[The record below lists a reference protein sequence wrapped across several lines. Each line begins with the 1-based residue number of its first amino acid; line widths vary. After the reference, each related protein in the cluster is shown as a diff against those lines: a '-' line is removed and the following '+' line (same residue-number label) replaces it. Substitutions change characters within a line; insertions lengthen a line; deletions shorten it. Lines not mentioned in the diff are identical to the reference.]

1 MRRFFLA
8 LGVRLQVVARPL
20 PHVIQPVQRPPQ
32 GIVRHPPPRGDLQE
46 LLEQGDRPA
55 HVWAAQVL
63 GREGQEGPQQV
74 LVILVQRPLTPRP
87 LLVIQRLGVMALG
100 VGPDPVVD
108 ALPGHPEHPGD
119 VGRGAPLIEFQDGQG
134 APQEAGVQGF
144 LQLAPQAAPLPG
156 GQVQSAHVLLPH
168 RWSGT

>member
-8 LGVRLQVVARPL
+8 LGVRLPVVPRPL
-20 PHVIQPVQRPPQ
+20 PHVIQPVQGAAQRVV
-32 GIVRHPPPRGDLQE
+32 GYLPPRGEFQE

-55 HVWAAQVL
+55 HVRAAQVL
-63 GREGQEGPQQV
+63 GREGQEGLQQM
-74 LVILVQRPLTPRP
+74 LVVFVQRPMTPRP
-87 LLVIQRLGVMALG
+87 LLVPQRLGVMALG

-108 ALPGHPEHPGD
+108 TLPGHAEHPGD
-119 VGRGAPLIEFQDGQG
+119 VGGGAPLVELQDGQC

-156 GQVQSAHVLLPH
+156 GQVESAHALLLN
-168 RWSGT
+168 R